1 MLLLC
6 LVLILVLMEEGLGEL
21 FLESLNTQTVALTP
35 KHILTF
41 WHIKSVPVLSALT
54 IQR

>member
-1 MLLLC
+1 
-6 LVLILVLMEEGLGEL
+6 MEEGLGEL
-21 FLESLNTQTVALTP
+21 FLEFPNTQTIALTP

-41 WHIKSVPVLSALT
+41 RHIKSVPVLSALT